1 MLNINFSTFPNLET
15 ERLKLRR
22 ADLHDI
28 NELYALRSD
37 TEIMKYI
44 PRPVATS
51 LDEFQNLLN

>member
-22 ADLHDI
+22 ADFHDI

-44 PRPVATS
+44 PRPVTTT